1 MSGPEEFRF
10 AADPLDAAVFTGA
23 PPGPASDEEPDSAVD
38 GAPAAACSGVG
49 KTYRTATESV
59 PALVD
64 VTLTV
69 PRARVTVVVGPSGSG
84 KSSLLRLLAC
94 IDRPD
99 TGAVVI
105 AGQRVD
111 RLRARA
117 RRRLRQRQVAYLFQ
131 RPGEN
136 LLPYL
141 DALEQVRLAGRLRGV
156 AVSGA
161 DARALLDRLG
171 LGARADHRPAQLSGG
186 EQQRLAV
193 ACGVVGSPALVVAD
207 EPTAELDTAAAE
219 RVLEAMEDLAGA
231 GIGFVISSHD
241 PRVMAIADGFIR
253 LDHGRLVET

>member
-1 MSGPEEFRF
+1 MTGQEGFRF
-10 AADPLDAAVFTGA
+10 TDDPLADPVFGTSGDEPADGPAAVCR
-23 PPGPASDEEPDSAVD
+23 DV
-38 GAPAAACSGVG
+38 V

-59 PALVD
+59 TALEG
-64 VTLTV
+64 VTLSI
-69 PRARVTVVVGPSGSG
+69 PRAQVTVVVGPSGSG

-99 TGAVVI
+99 SGEVRV

-111 RLRARA
+111 SLGARA
-117 RRRLRQRQVAYLFQ
+117 RRKLRQRQVAYLFQ

-141 DALEQVRLAGRLRGV
+141 DAVAQVRLAADLRGAQV
-156 AVSGA
+156 GDKDVHG
-161 DARALLDRLG
+161 LLDRLG

-193 ACGVVGSPALVVAD
+193 ACGVIGDPALVVAD

-219 RVLEAMEDLAGA
+219 RVLTAMEDLTTSGL
-231 GIGFVISSHD
+231 GFVISSHD
-241 PRVMAIADGFIR
+241 PRVMAIADGFVR
-253 LDHGRLVET
+253 LDHGRIVA

>member
-1 MSGPEEFRF
+1 MTGQEGFRF
-10 AADPLDAAVFTGA
+10 ADDPLADPVFRAAGDDPADDGPAAVCR
-23 PPGPASDEEPDSAVD
+23 DV
-38 GAPAAACSGVG
+38 V

-59 PALVD
+59 TALD
-64 VTLTV
+64 GVTLAI

-99 TGAVVI
+99 SGEVQL

-111 RLRARA
+111 ALRTRA
-117 RRRLRQRQVAYLFQ
+117 RRRLRQRQVSYLFQ

-141 DALEQVRLAGRLRGV
+141 DAVGQVRLAAQLRGTRV
-156 AVSGA
+156 HDDEV
-161 DARALLDRLG
+161 RALLDRLG
-171 LGARADHRPAQLSGG
+171 LAARADHRPAQLSGG

-193 ACGVVGSPALVVAD
+193 ACGVVGDPALVVAD

-219 RVLEAMEDLAGA
+219 RVLAAMEQLAGS

-241 PRVMAIADGFIR
+241 PRVMAIADGFVR
-253 LDHGRLVET
+253 LDHGRVVA

>member
-1 MSGPEEFRF
+1 MTAPDGFRLET
-10 AADPLDAAVFTGA
+10 DPLDDPVFATGADTSPAAV
-23 PPGPASDEEPDSAVD
+23 
-38 GAPAAACSGVG
+38 CRGVV

-59 PALVD
+59 TALDD
-64 VTLTV
+64 VTV
-69 PRARVTVVVGPSGSG
+69 AIPRAQVTVVVGPSGSG

-94 IDRPD
+94 IDSPD
-99 TGAVVI
+99 AGEVLI

-141 DALEQVRLAGRLRGV
+141 DAVAQIRLAAALRGAPATV
-156 AVSGA
+156 E
-161 DARALLDRLG
+161 DALDLLGRLG
-171 LGARADHRPAQLSGG
+171 LRERADHRPAQLSGG

-193 ACGVVGSPALVVAD
+193 ACGVVGNPALVVAD

-219 RVLEAMEDLAGA
+219 RVLVAMEDLAAA
-231 GIGFVISSHD
+231 GVGFVISSHD
-241 PRVMAIADGFIR
+241 PRVMAIADGFVR
-253 LDHGRLVET
+253 LDHGRLVA

>member
-1 MSGPEEFRF
+1 MSGSEGFRF
-10 AADPLDAAVFTGA
+10 ADDPLADAVFTAA
-23 PPGPASDEEPDSAVD
+23 PPVASAAV
-38 GAPAAACSGVG
+38 CRGVG

-64 VTLTV
+64 VSLTV
-69 PRARVTVVVGPSGSG
+69 PRAQVTVVVGPSGSG

-99 TGAVVI
+99 AGEVFVG
-105 AGQRVD
+105 GQRVD

-141 DALEQVRLAGRLRGV
+141 DAVGQIRLAGQLRGV
-156 AVSGA
+156 RVPDD
-161 DARALLDRLG
+161 DALALLDRLG
-171 LGARADHRPAQLSGG
+171 LRDRADHRPAQLSGG

-219 RVLEAMEDLAGA
+219 RVIAAMEDLAGA
-231 GIGFVISSHD
+231 GVGFVISSHD
-241 PRVMAIADGFIR
+241 PRVMEIADGFIR
-253 LDHGRLVET
+253 LDHGRLVAA

>member
-1 MSGPEEFRF
+1 MTGQEGFRF
-10 AADPLDAAVFTGA
+10 ADDPLADPVFRAAGDDPADDDPAAVCR
-23 PPGPASDEEPDSAVD
+23 DV
-38 GAPAAACSGVG
+38 V

-59 PALVD
+59 TALDD
-64 VTLTV
+64 VTLAI

-94 IDRPD
+94 IDSPD
-99 TGAVVI
+99 HGEVLL

-117 RRRLRQRQVAYLFQ
+117 RRGLRRRQVAYLFQ

-141 DALEQVRLAGRLRGV
+141 DAVAQVRLAAQLRGAPV
-156 AVSGA
+156 TAEA
-161 DARALLDRLG
+161 ALALLDRLG
-171 LGARADHRPAQLSGG
+171 LRARAGHHPAQLSGG

-193 ACGVVGSPALVVAD
+193 ACGVVGDPALVVAD

-219 RVLEAMEDLAGA
+219 RVLVAMEDLTATGV
-231 GIGFVISSHD
+231 GFVLSSHD
-241 PRVMAIADGFIR
+241 PRVMAIADGLVR
-253 LDHGRLVET
+253 LDHGRLVEG

>member
-1 MSGPEEFRF
+1 MSDDEALRSTP
-10 AADPLDAAVFTGA
+10 GA
-23 PPGPASDEEPDSAVD
+23 PP
-38 GAPAAACSGVG
+38 APAAVCRSVG

-59 PALVD
+59 TALDD
-64 VTLTV
+64 VTLAI
-69 PRARVTVVVGPSGSG
+69 PRAQVTVVVGPSGSG

-94 IDRPD
+94 IDSPD
-99 TGAVVI
+99 TGEVHV

-141 DALEQVRLAGRLRGV
+141 DAVAQVRLAASLRGAPV
-156 AVSGA
+156 TED
-161 DARALLDRLG
+161 DALALLARLG
-171 LGARADHRPAQLSGG
+171 LAERADHSPAQLSGG

-193 ACGVVGSPALVVAD
+193 ACGVVGDPALVVAD

-219 RVLEAMEDLAGA
+219 RVLAAMEDLAAA
-231 GIGFVISSHD
+231 GVAFVISSHD
-241 PRVMAIADGFIR
+241 PRVMAIADGFVR
-253 LDHGRLVET
+253 LDHGRLVSA